1 MKLLTGNSNKSLSK
15 KISKYLKSKLINSS
29 IRKFADGEIYIEINE
44 NIRGN
49 SIFIIQSI
57 SSPANDNLMEL
68 LLCIDALKRSSAK
81 NITTVIPYFGY
92 ARQDRKVVPRTSISA
107 KLVSNLIT
115 KAGADRVVTVD
126 LHAGQVQG
134 FFDIPVDNLFCT
146 PIFTRH
152 IKKNIKNKNIICVAP
167 DVGGTERARAL
178 GKSLNVGLAIVDKR
192 RPAPGKSQVMNVIGN
207 VKDKTCIIVDDI
219 IDNIQKQKLS
229 DFINKWIQDKIN
241 LVLKSLVDLKNIKD
255 KNSSIKALAY
265 QLYENNGVLKRE
277 QVSEYLKSLGQNE
290 RKILRELGVKFGRYH
305 VFLYQLI
312 KPEAVSLRTLLW
324 KNFHQKYFNIKP
336 PIFGLNFLDD
346 KELRNKNFMLLCG
359 FEKFDNLFV
368 RIDILERLFMLII
381 NSPNSKENKEIKII
395 PEMLNLLGCS
405 KDNFKKLLQKMNYKI
420 FDKNDETYFKYNPI
434 KKFKQN
440 SNKKVSSENPFKI
453 LKNLNLG

>member
-1 MKLLTGNSNKSLSK
+1 MKLLSGNSNNILSK

-81 NITTVIPYFGY
+81 NITAVIPYFGY

-146 PIFTRH
+146 PIFARH
-152 IKKNIKNKNIICVAP
+152 VKKNIKSRNIICVAP

-178 GKSLNVGLAIVDKR
+178 GKSLDVGLAIVDKR

-219 IDNIQKQKLS
+219 IDS
-229 DFINKWIQDKIN
+229 
-241 LVLKSLVDLKNIKD
+241 
-255 KNSSIKALAY
+255 
-265 QLYENNGVLKRE
+265 G
-277 QVSEYLKSLGQNE
+277 G
-290 RKILRELGVKFGRYH
+290 
-305 VFLYQLI
+305 
-312 KPEAVSLRTLLW
+312 T
-324 KNFHQKYFNIKP
+324 
-336 PIFGLNFLDD
+336 
-346 KELRNKNFMLLCG
+346 
-359 FEKFDNLFV
+359 
-368 RIDILERLFMLII
+368 II
-381 NSPNSKENKEIKII
+381 NSAKALKDRGAKEVYVYITHGVFSGEAVKKIQQSTI
-395 PEMLNLLGCS
+395 
-405 KDNFKKLLQKMNYKI
+405 KKLVITDSIDNQIRVNKA
-420 FDKNDETYFKYNPI
+420 KNIEVLTISNLMGEAIKRISNSTSVSDLFK
-434 KKFKQN
+434 
-440 SNKKVSSENPFKI
+440 
-453 LKNLNLG
+453 